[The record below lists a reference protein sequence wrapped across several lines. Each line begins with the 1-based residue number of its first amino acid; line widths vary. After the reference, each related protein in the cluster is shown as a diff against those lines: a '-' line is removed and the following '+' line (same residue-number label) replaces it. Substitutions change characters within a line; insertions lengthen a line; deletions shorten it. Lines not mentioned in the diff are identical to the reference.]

1 MAQCRDLSAEMV
13 LLQTIHQSASGNA
26 SPTSPTRSTDA
37 DRPNKAPPKTSRS
50 TIERQNEYFSLGLSL
65 VPSGCL
71 VD

>member
-1 MAQCRDLSAEMV
+1 MAQCEDLSAETV
-13 LLQTIHQSASGNA
+13 PLQTIHQLASANA
-26 SPTSPTRSTDA
+26 SPTSPARSTYG